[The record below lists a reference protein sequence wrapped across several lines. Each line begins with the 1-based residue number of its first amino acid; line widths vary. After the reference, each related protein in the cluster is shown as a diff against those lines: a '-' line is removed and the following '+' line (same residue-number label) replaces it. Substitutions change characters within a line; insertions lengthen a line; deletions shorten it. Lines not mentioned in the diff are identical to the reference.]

1 MEKILVVDDEVEVC
15 NVLKEFLSLKGYEVH
30 TAFDGIHAI
39 QEVKEFWPQTVF
51 LDVKMPG
58 MDGIEA
64 LREIKKIHPEA
75 RVIMVTAVADQET
88 AAKAFELG
96 AYDYIGKPLG
106 LNYLERVAL
115 TKRDDGKDYME

>member
-30 TAFDGIHAI
+30 IAFDGIHAI
-39 QEVKEFWPQTVF
+39 QAVKEFWPQTVF

-64 LREIKKIHPEA
+64 VSYTHLRAH
-75 RVIMVTAVADQET
+75 ET
-88 AAKAFELG
+88 
-96 AYDYIGKPLG
+96 
-106 LNYLERVAL
+106 
-115 TKRDDGKDYME
+115 